1 MSCGQV
7 CLARLIIDSNGCC
20 LSDISVSRSSAVIAS
35 NIHETMIQNLSLEDD
50 GCFNTVDDSS
60 DVDDDTDN
68 DILI

>member
-1 MSCGQV
+1 MSI
-7 CLARLIIDSNGCC
+7 A
-20 LSDISVSRSSAVIAS
+20 VSCAVFAS

-68 DILI
+68 DILLDI